1 MKKISKVYLGLTL
14 LLLSPIIVSAN
25 TISSKTICNKTKIMI
40 GEKITCE
47 VSITS
52 EEYLDNITTNINYD
66 KKYLLLE
73 SIQGLNTFKSYSNQ
87 TFNLKSNEKMALSNT
102 EVAKLTFKA
111 KATPNNGNV
120 EISLGDSAYKEKKSS
135 QVKILSN
142 DNYLKNLTIKGYS
155 FSFNKK
161 TNEYKLNINKEK
173 VSINATLNDTRSTF
187 VREQGP
193 REVNL
198 EYGENTI
205 YIGVKSE
212 SGNINTYILKITRND
227 ERKSNNNLKT
237 LEVKNYKLDKEFSPN
252 ILNYK
257 LEVENN
263 IKEVEIIS
271 TLEEQTSTYNG
282 NNKPGIYELKEG
294 ENNIKIQVKAQN
306 NNIKTYTIT
315 ITRKAK
321 APDNHLSSI
330 KLSTGVI
337 DFKED
342 KFNYKFNVANEI
354 ETIEITAT
362 PKNKTSQVKIN
373 KEPTLK
379 EGKNI
384 ITIVVTSN
392 DNKSCT
398 YTLEINRLTKEE
410 ILSSDTTL
418 KELIIKNYKI
428 SFDPNNHRYNLTIK
442 REQSLDIKATPNDN
456 NATIT
461 IIGNK
466 NLKDNSIIKI
476 YVTSEDTSQSTY
488 TIKITKDKTYLYI
501 ILITSIIAII
511 TVFIVAI
518 ILRKKKKQKDKFD
531 ESLINV
537 DEKQRLILK

>member
-1 MKKISKVYLGLTL
+1 MKKISKVYLWLIL
-14 LLLSPIIVSAN
+14 LLLSPIIVNAN
-25 TISSKTICNKTKIMI
+25 TISSKTTCNKTKIMI
-40 GEKITCE
+40 GENITCE
-47 VSITS
+47 IAITS
-52 EEYLDNITTNINYD
+52 EEYLDNINTNINYND
-66 KKYLLLE
+66 KYLSLE
-73 SIQGLNTFKSYSNQ
+73 SVQGLNNFKSYSNQ
-87 TFNLKSNEKMALSNT
+87 TISIRSNEKISLSNT
-102 EVAKLTFKA
+102 SVAKLTFKA
-111 KATPNNGNV
+111 KATPDNGNV
-120 EISLGDSAYKEKKSS
+120 EISIGDESYNEKKAS
-135 QVKILSN
+135 QIKILSN
-142 DNYLKNLTIKGYS
+142 DNYLKNLVIKGYS

-161 TNEYKLNINKEK
+161 TNEYKLKINKDK
-173 VSINATLNDTRSTF
+173 ITINATLNDTRSTF
-187 VREQGP
+187 VRQQGP

-237 LEVKNYKLDKEFSPN
+237 LEVKNYKLDKNFSPN
-252 ILNYK
+252 ILDYK
-257 LEVENN
+257 LEVENDV
-263 IKEVEIIS
+263 KEVEIIS
-271 TLEEQTSTYNG
+271 SLEENTSTYNG
-282 NNKPGIYELKEG
+282 NSKPGIYELKEG

-321 APDNHLSSI
+321 NNDNYLSSI
-330 KLSTGVI
+330 KLSSGVI

-342 KFNYKFNVANEI
+342 KFNYKFNVANEVK
-354 ETIEITAT
+354 TIDIIAT
-362 PKNKTSQVKIN
+362 PKTKTSKVKVN
-373 KEPTLK
+373 KEETLK

-384 ITIVVTSN
+384 ITIVVTSS
-392 DNKSCT
+392 DNKTCT

-418 KELIIKNYKI
+418 KELTIKNYKI
-428 SFDPNNHRYNLTIK
+428 SFNPNTHKYNLTIK
-442 REQSLDIKATPNDN
+442 REQSLNIKAIPNDDN
-456 NATIT
+456 STIT

-501 ILITSIIAII
+501 ILITSIIAILI
-511 TVFIVAI
+511 VFITAI
-518 ILRKKKKQKDKFD
+518 ILRKKKNQKDKTD
-531 ESLINV
+531 DTLINI